1 MSLVKEE
8 INVKSV
14 EFSRDTAEYLK
25 EIEKGDYLIEEG
37 EKVKLIM
44 DVRLTPELFAE
55 GFSREIV
62 RRIQSMRKELNLDI
76 EDRINTQIAVE
87 EEKIDSLSRWLDYIR
102 GETRSENID
111 FTSQPGGD
119 LVKEWKIGDTTVKIG
134 IKKIGS

>member
-1 MSLVKEE
+1 
-8 INVKSV
+8 
-14 EFSRDTAEYLK
+14 
-25 EIEKGDYLIEEG
+25 
-37 EKVKLIM
+37 
-44 DVRLTPELFAE
+44 
-55 GFSREIV
+55 
-62 RRIQSMRKELNLDI
+62 MRKELNLDI